1 MTLQLTHILHL
12 SGVLIL
18 RTGLH
23 IGAGKNDIVIGGL
36 DNSVQRDP
44 ATRLPVIPGSSL
56 KGKLRILLEWRYGL
70 QGRDNGPY
78 MGEPESQEGAKVLR
92 IFGALPKVGRNEVWP
107 HGPGRLKVADL
118 KVISSPEDPEDLFE
132 EKPETAI
139 NRLTGTAAKGTL
151 RTTER
156 VVSGTEF
163 RLDIAFRCFAS
174 DNLKEVDEFELFHEV
189 LQGLELVA
197 LDGLGGST
205 SRGYGRVGFSGL
217 ELRARV
223 INPADIS
230 SEDWTGQEPWKT
242 HIQTLHAAGVNA

>member
-12 SGVLIL
+12 SGTLIL

-23 IGAGKNDIVIGGL
+23 IGAGKNDIGIGGL
-36 DNSVQRDP
+36 DNPVQRDP

-56 KGKLRILLEWRYGL
+56 KGKLRTLLEWRYGL

-78 MGEPESQEGAKVLR
+78 MGEPESPEGTKVLR
-92 IFGALPKVGRNEVWP
+92 IFGALPKVGGNQVWP

-132 EKPETAI
+132 EKPETAMD
-139 NRLTGTAAKGTL
+139 RLSGTVLGKTL

-163 RLDIAFRCFAS
+163 RLDISFRCFKS
-174 DNLKEVDEFELFHEV
+174 ENLQTADELKLFQEV

-205 SRGYGRVGFSGL
+205 SRGYGRVGFRGL
-217 ELRARV
+217 ELRSRLLS
-223 INPADIS
+223 PAGITS
-230 SEDWTGQEPWKT
+230 KDWTNQEPWNSLIKT
-242 HIQTLHAAGVNA
+242 LQAAGVNA